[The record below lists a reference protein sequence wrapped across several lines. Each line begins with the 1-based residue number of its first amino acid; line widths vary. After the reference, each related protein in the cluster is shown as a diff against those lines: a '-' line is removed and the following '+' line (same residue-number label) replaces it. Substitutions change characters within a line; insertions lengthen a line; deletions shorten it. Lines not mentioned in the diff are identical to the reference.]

1 MVRVTI
7 FFIFSLSVYFLV
19 VYLPRTYEE
28 SLVPSINLWWDMLYC
43 FRVYVTKEAL
53 MAYQDAY
60 TDCVWVPFEVLEKF
74 MADSLKGA
82 GVPEAD
88 AEIVAEVLIESDKR
102 GIDSHG
108 IGRLKPIYLDR
119 IDDGIMNPVTRID
132 VIRDEKAVAV
142 LDGNNGLGH
151 VVSKRAMAMAIDKAK
166 EFGIGMTVVRN
177 STHYGIAGYY
187 ALMAIKEGMAGITG
201 TNARPSIAPTFGVEN
216 MLGTNP
222 LTIGFPTDED
232 FPFVIDC
239 ATSVTQRGKIE
250 AYNRAGKDLPPGWVI
265 GRDGNTLTDAA
276 QVLVDLTK
284 GNAAL
289 TPVGG
294 LGEDGGGYK
303 GYGWATAVEILSAA
317 FQEGAFLKALNGFDK
332 DGKKIPYPLGHF
344 FIAINPSMFMGETI
358 FRIIAGSICRALR
371 NSEVA
376 PGEERIYTAG
386 EKEHLA
392 WLYRKEHGCPVPPVL
407 QKQMIGLRDR
417 FNLDYRFDF
426 ED

>member
-1 MVRVTI
+1 
-7 FFIFSLSVYFLV
+7 
-19 VYLPRTYEE
+19 
-28 SLVPSINLWWDMLYC
+28 
-43 FRVYVTKEAL
+43 
-53 MAYQDAY
+53 MAYEDAY
-60 TDCVWVPFEVLEKF
+60 KDCAWLPFDVLERF
-74 MADSLKGA
+74 MADALKGS
-82 GVPEAD
+82 GVPEED
-88 AEIVAEVLIESDKR
+88 ARTVAEVLIESDKR

-108 IGRLKPIYLDR
+108 IGRLKPIYIDR
-119 IDDGIMNPVTRID
+119 LSDGILNPVTKVD
-132 VIRDEKAVAV
+132 VIRNEKAAAV

-151 VVSKRAMAMAIDKAK
+151 VVSKKAMEMAMEKAR

-187 ALMAIKEGMAGITG
+187 ALMAVEQGMIGITG

-222 LTIGFPTDED
+222 LTFGVPTDEE

-250 AYNRAGKDLPPGWVI
+250 SYSRAGKDLPPGWVI
-265 GRDGNTLTDAA
+265 GRDGKTRTDTG

-284 GNAAL
+284 GKAAL
-289 TPVGG
+289 TPLGG
-294 LGEDGGGYK
+294 LGETGGGYK
-303 GYGWATAVEILSAA
+303 GYGWATVVEILSAA
-317 FQEGAFLKALNGFDK
+317 LQDGAFLKDLNGFDEE
-332 DGKKIPYPLGHF
+332 GNKIPYPLGHF
-344 FIAINPSMFMGETI
+344 FIAVDPAMFMGEAVC
-358 FRIIAGSICRALR
+358 RSIAGSICRALR

-407 QKQMIGLRDR
+407 QKQMIELRDR
-417 FNLDYRFDF
+417 YDLAFKFPF
-426 ED
+426 EA